1 MAGAKRGP
9 KPQPP
14 QEEAAKTIYTYGCP
28 EEGRDQ
34 FFYDRYAFAYR
45 IPIDYGAPRRIELF
59 KRISSRINP
68 SYFEWHSWTERM
80 IEAACENQFIGLAGC
95 SSSGKTHN
103 LTGFA
108 CTWWLCAPA
117 ISSVIYC
124 STTAKALR
132 KRGWANV
139 QMFHTSIPGPRIGNF
154 VDSRMMWQAVKGDDK
169 HAIVGIAVEE
179 GETNKVS
186 DNIKGVHTKRQMVII
201 DEATAVPHAIFEACT
216 NLYSYPREFILIMIG
231 NPRSRLDEF
240 GKFIEPLG
248 GWNSVTV
255 NTEEWETKPQMNG
268 VTGICVRFDAE
279 KSPNILEGRIVS
291 KHLPTKE
298 RVEMRRSSLNSEN
311 DPSYWSNER
320 GFPPPEG
327 LNKNVI
333 SESVL
338 EKFNAYG
345 KHEFTGQNFRIIGV
359 LDPARTGDRIVVRF
373 GKLGWIT
380 HDKMALQAG
389 PPIPISVNAN
399 SKNPIDF
406 QITEQVERE
415 CAKITCFGNNYFGG
429 AYSCSAEDFGVD
441 STGGGADLVDIMQRN
456 WDLNVNRILFS
467 ASPSQEP
474 CSHEDKRPADEVYN
488 NKRTEMYFRTAN
500 AVKSGQLKGVD
511 KETATELVSIEF
523 DDSKA
528 KLALMKKEDYKEKF
542 GKSPDYADTLV
553 MLVEMA
559 RKKGL
564 ALAAVGNTAV
574 AVEQNSQQFSKNQE
588 VYGNV
593 DYAPEEE
600 PQEENDVMDYEPI

>member
-1 MAGAKRGP
+1 MAGEKRGP
-9 KPQPP
+9 KPKNNQLL
-14 QEEAAKTIYTYGCP
+14 QEAEGKTIYDYGCP
-28 EEGRDQ
+28 EKNRDQ

-45 IPIDYGAPRRIELF
+45 LPVDFGCPRRLELF
-59 KRISSRINP
+59 KRISTRINP
-68 SYFEWHSWTERM
+68 TYFEWHSWTERM
-80 IEAACENQFIGLAGC
+80 IEAACENQWIGLSGC

-139 QMFHTSIPGPRIGNF
+139 QQFHTSIPGPRIGNF
-154 VDSRMMWQAVKGDDK
+154 VDSRMMWQALKGDDK

-201 DEATAVPHAIFEACT
+201 DEATAVPPAIFEACT

-240 GKFIEPLG
+240 GKFIEPLK
-248 GWNSVTV
+248 GWKSVTV
-255 NTEEWETKPQMNG
+255 DTEEWETKPQMNG

-298 RVEMRRSSLNSEN
+298 RVEMRRKALNSEN

-327 LNKNVI
+327 LNKTVI

-338 EKFNAYG
+338 EKFGASG
-345 KHEFTGQNFRIIGV
+345 QHDFTGQNFTIIGA
-359 LDPARTGDRIVVRF
+359 LDPARTGDRIILRF
-373 GKLGWIT
+373 GKLGFISN
-380 HDKMALQAG
+380 DKMGLQAG
-389 PPIPISVNAN
+389 PPIPISINAK
-399 SKNPIDF
+399 STNPIDF

-415 CAKITCFGNNYFGG
+415 CAKVTCFGNNY
-429 AYSCSAEDFGVD
+429 YVC
-441 STGGGADLVDIMQRN
+441 
-456 WDLNVNRILFS
+456 
-467 ASPSQEP
+467 
-474 CSHEDKRPADEVYN
+474 
-488 NKRTEMYFRTAN
+488 
-500 AVKSGQLKGVD
+500 
-511 KETATELVSIEF
+511 
-523 DDSKA
+523 
-528 KLALMKKEDYKEKF
+528 
-542 GKSPDYADTLV
+542 
-553 MLVEMA
+553 
-559 RKKGL
+559 
-564 ALAAVGNTAV
+564 
-574 AVEQNSQQFSKNQE
+574 
-588 VYGNV
+588 
-593 DYAPEEE
+593 
-600 PQEENDVMDYEPI
+600 